1 MRQELSELT
10 YYFSRSIK
18 QNKLLYIT
26 FIPTKSDP
34 SPTPAIG
41 TFRGY
46 TAYNKVQIGERNYN
60 IEKMDYVCLYSHSCR
75 IKVETVD
82 NPFLNLAFPPLPQKD
97 QKELEDYFS
106 DWSFRDE
113 SF

>member
-1 MRQELSELT
+1 MRQGLSELT

-26 FIPTKSDP
+26 FIPTKSNPD
-34 SPTPAIG
+34 PTPVIG

-46 TAYNKVQIGERNYN
+46 IAYNKVQIGEHIYN
-60 IEKMDYVCLYSHSCR
+60 TEKIDYVCLYSHSCR
-75 IKVETVD
+75 IKAETVE
-82 NPFLNLAFPPLPQKD
+82 NPFLNVSLSPLSKKD
-97 QKELEDYFS
+97 QKELADYFS